1 MQRAGTSTAEA
12 WAEFFRAQR
21 HALTTYALSLAGNAT
36 DAQDLIQEVLVRMVQ
51 EDRPARDARAY
62 VLRALRNEV
71 IDRRRRRERRPSE
84 APLKD
89 DGLAFVDVEAAR
101 QREGLEQVRAA
112 LAALGAEQREI
123 IVLKIYAEL
132 TFREIAEILGCP
144 LGTVTSRYAR
154 GLDELRALL
163 RGELQHVS

>member
-21 HALTTYALSLAGNAT
+21 HALTTYALSLSGDAA

-51 EDRPARDARAY
+51 EDRPVRDARAY
-62 VLRALRNEV
+62 VLRALRNEA
-71 IDRRRRRERRPSE
+71 IDRRRRRGRRPSE
-84 APLKD
+84 APLQD
-89 DGLAFVDVEAAR
+89 DGLAFVDAEAAGR
-101 QREGLEQVRAA
+101 REGLEQVRAA

-132 TFREIAEILGCP
+132 TFREIAEILERP
-144 LGTVTSRYAR
+144 LGTVTSYYAR
-154 GLDELRALL
+154 GIAELRLV
-163 RGELQHVS
+163 LQAEARHA